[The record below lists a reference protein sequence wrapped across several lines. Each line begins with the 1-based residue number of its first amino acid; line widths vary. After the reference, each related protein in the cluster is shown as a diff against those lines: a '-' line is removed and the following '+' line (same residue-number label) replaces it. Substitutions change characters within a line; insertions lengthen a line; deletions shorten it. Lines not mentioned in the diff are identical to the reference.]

1 MFFAGFKFW
10 RVGSRKLYAVPEAQ
24 LLRTG
29 KRKRRS
35 RVPTDD
41 SSDSDFAEDNYTR
54 RQLVPRPNRGI
65 SAAEIRQQVEEAI
78 STLHWLPQNVRQQLS
93 DALQCTICRDI
104 ITPPTVYAHCC
115 QRILGCKQ
123 CVDRWFAETTAA
135 AAVASLFVVS

>member
-10 RVGSRKLYAVPEAQ
+10 RVGSRILYAVPEAQ

-54 RQLVPRPNRGI
+54 QQLVPRSNSGI

-78 STLHWLPQNVRQQLS
+78 STLHRLPQNVRQQLS
-93 DALQCTICRDI
+93 DALQCTLCRDI
-104 ITPPTVYAHCC
+104 ITPPCMYMHIAAREYSVVNRALTDGSLRPR
-115 QRILGCKQ
+115 QLP
-123 CVDRWFAETTAA
+123 RWHPC
-135 AAVASLFVVS
+135 SL